1 MTKSYTSLDQV
12 LDFGK
17 FNGKTIDDML
27 WEEPSYL
34 EYCVKQGIIRLSPE
48 IERQLV
54 DELKKGKR

>member
-1 MTKSYTSLDQV
+1 MTKSYTSLNDK

-17 FNGKTIDDML
+17 HNGSTIDDVL
-27 WEEPSYL
+27 WDEPSYL

-48 IERQLV
+48 IERQLM